1 MWYLEPEDDGGGGG
15 RLLRGEE
22 PEEEVGVARL
32 LVDRQVAGVALH
44 GPVRRQP
51 KLGDITSFH

>member
-32 LVDRQVAGVALH
+32 LADRQEAGVALH

-51 KLGDITSFH
+51 ELGDNT